1 MPKKKILII
10 DEYGFSRVCSVLLDS
25 IGYSTALASNINSLR
40 SDLTAGDVGLIVASY
55 PYVIPFFA
63 GIRNRRIP
71 TLILSN
77 NVDDD
82 LINILSNIDNSF
94 CMIKP
99 LDYSKFKS
107 LVGQLMSGEVPLS
120 GGYNIV

>member
-1 MPKKKILII
+1 MSKKKILII

-25 IGYSTALASNINSLR
+25 IGYSTALAGNTNSLK

-63 GIRNRRIP
+63 GIRNHNIP

-77 NVDDD
+77 HVDED
-82 LINILSNIDNSF
+82 LIAVLSNIDNSF

-99 LDYSKFKS
+99 LDYSKFRS
-107 LVGQLMSGEVPLS
+107 LVGQLMSGDLPLS